1 MGRTTSVFFT
11 FCMKAVKFMFYILTN
26 FVLGLVIIVLLLFFI
41 AKLFSSDD
49 KLMHLTF
56 ISGIAFLIL
65 TISFQ
70 QSFTLINFEHFI
82 FDLSAEDIENL
93 SSLFLKLSVISFLIH
108 SILRIK
114 KMINYKAKRI
124 SPILL

>member
-1 MGRTTSVFFT
+1 MGRTTSVFFP

-114 KMINYKAKRI
+114 KDD
-124 SPILL
+124 